1 LLGSALNEQG
11 GGSGVYPPAGG
22 TSARVRRNS
31 PFTRQSFAKQNL
43 GGQAPL
49 PPRPRLGWRN
59 FLRRAYDSFPCPAL
73 PAWKRLRNSL
83 KYIIPF
89 WDYTAIGYIIQIS
102 MSKSVY
108 TKDYKEI
115 IERLKTARIEAGL
128 AQQEVADK
136 LGKPQSYISK
146 IESGER
152 RLDVAELK
160 KLSEVYKKPVS
171 YFV

>member
-1 LLGSALNEQG
+1 M
-11 GGSGVYPPAGG
+11 Y
-22 TSARVRRNS
+22 
-31 PFTRQSFAKQNL
+31 
-43 GGQAPL
+43 
-49 PPRPRLGWRN
+49 
-59 FLRRAYDSFPCPAL
+59 Y
-73 PAWKRLRNSL
+73 
-83 KYIIPF
+83 YIPF